1 MVAEVGVDVGIAEPV
16 RIDDINTVFLA
27 ADVDLGL
34 NSTSFPEESRLE
46 EDISDEQILCGR
58 YCLWLT
64 RHPPTHLC

>member
-34 NSTSFPEESRLE
+34 NSTSFPEESR
-46 EDISDEQILCGR
+46 
-58 YCLWLT
+58 
-64 RHPPTHLC
+64 H